1 MRTWP
6 WWVALQISSNW
17 DKIIIAS
24 FIHPRTRFWGS
35 KMVYHFARH
44 SLTFATNM
52 GRSAALEAGVTRAGT
67 RSAAGRLATRAAPIA
82 LGYVVGAVVGTAI
95 AQAVWG
101 DEGAEDAL
109 DFYGGGILEEESWDR
124 IWWAITTPSAW

>member
-1 MRTWP
+1 
-6 WWVALQISSNW
+6 
-17 DKIIIAS
+17 
-24 FIHPRTRFWGS
+24 
-35 KMVYHFARH
+35 MVYHFSRH

-52 GRSAALEAGVTRAGT
+52 GRSAAIEAGITKAGT
-67 RSAAGRLATRAAPIA
+67 RAVAGRAALGASSVA
-82 LGYVVGAVVGTAI
+82 LGYVIGAVVGTAI

-109 DFYGGGILEEESWDR
+109 DFYGGGILEEESWDK